1 MSAPSVRVD
10 SVREERRRDLQDL
23 IHISKEGLVGDVN
36 IKGPW
41 AVETARWWS

>member
-1 MSAPSVRVD
+1 MQTTEEP
-10 SVREERRRDLQDL
+10 ERRGALLDL
-23 IHISKEGLVGDVN
+23 ILISKEGLVGNVN